1 MANESNLKPLNK
13 RTQRERKEIAR
24 MGAKASNKVQAHKKT
39 LKEAA
44 NILLAIPVSKETKA
58 ELKKYKIANDSCTY
72 AMAIVVA
79 QLKKSL
85 NGDTR
90 AFMAIRDIIGEKP
103 TDNEKEEVEKD
114 NSIII
119 NIIPASETGM
129 KKDD

>member
-24 MGAKASNKVQAHKKT
+24 MGAEASNKIQAHKKT

-44 NILLAIPVSKETKA
+44 NILLSMPVSKEIKA

-72 AMAIVVA
+72 AMAVVVA

-90 AFMAIRDIIGEKP
+90 AFMAIRDTLDE
-103 TDNEKEEVEKD
+103 NSKD
-114 NSIII
+114 NKFEETLSDSIVI
-119 NIIPASETGM
+119 NVIPASE
-129 KKDD
+129 